1 MSNEAVIKRC
11 GCKGNPS
18 HASDFQDS
26 KYGSGMRVC
35 TVNQKKTEGYCTV
48 CGKVHKI

>member
-1 MSNEAVIKRC
+1 MSGSVIKKC

-26 KYGSGMRVC
+26 KYGQGNRVMSLD
-35 TVNQKKTEGYCTV
+35 QKKSEATCSV
-48 CGKVHKI
+48 CGKTVKL